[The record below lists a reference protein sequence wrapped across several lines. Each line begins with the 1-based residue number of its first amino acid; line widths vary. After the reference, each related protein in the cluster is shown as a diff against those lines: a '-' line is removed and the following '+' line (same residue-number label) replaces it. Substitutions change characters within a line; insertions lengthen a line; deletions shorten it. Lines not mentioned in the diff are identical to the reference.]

1 MPGLNRS
8 EEPGYES
15 NKTRKNYPRNHP
27 PSLPRGVNPKPA
39 NHKDRQKIGESDRPE
54 PPQAGAG
61 QCSAGCKPRNAKTF
75 HTLLSAPYFR
85 SGFISS
91 NSIIGHH
98 VQLPFLR
105 RRWTRTTGCACQRTV
120 PARQPQETEIF
131 TKSSGWPNCTK
142 PAFSHRRS
150 PRPTRPSF
158 SPGCERRPLPLV
170 PGHAWEWSIA
180 NRSSP
185 PDWPPTQPP
194 MMPHKIICAR
204 RARSGVIWAA

>member
-15 NKTRKNYPRNHP
+15 NKTRKNHPRNHP

-120 PARQPQETEIF
+120 PARQRPGDGNLHQIERLAELHKTGIL
-131 TKSSGWPNCTK
+131 SSEESTTNK
-142 PAFSHRRS
+142 AELLSR
-150 PRPTRPSF
+150 
-158 SPGCERRPLPLV
+158 L
-170 PGHAWEWSIA
+170 
-180 NRSSP
+180 
-185 PDWPPTQPP
+185 
-194 MMPHKIICAR
+194 
-204 RARSGVIWAA
+204 